1 MPFNVALGSTI
12 QIALIFFSSGVVVTP
27 SSATVVVTYPLS
39 SNSLTLASCSLPMTQ
54 SGNFYIA
61 TWGSG
66 VSAVG
71 LASATG
77 VAPGLASADP
87 QTLRI
92 TG

>member
-12 QIALIFFSSGVVVTP
+12 QIALTFFSSGVVVVP
-27 SSATVVVTYPLS
+27 SSATVIVTYPLS
-39 SNSLTLASCSLPMTQ
+39 SNPLVLASCSLPMTQ
-54 SGNFYIA
+54 SGSFFVA

-66 VSAVG
+66 VSALG

-77 VAPGLASADP
+77 VAPGIASADP